1 MGYELRYF
9 SLVLAFCKC
18 KTDDLGCE
26 ERRIKVFGGD
36 ESILNHLHFSNAMSW
51 MYMDVCFFVFRV
63 ATDF

>member
-36 ESILNHLHFSNAMSW
+36 ESILNHLHFLNCHV
-51 MYMDVCFFVFRV
+51 MDVYGCFFVFRV